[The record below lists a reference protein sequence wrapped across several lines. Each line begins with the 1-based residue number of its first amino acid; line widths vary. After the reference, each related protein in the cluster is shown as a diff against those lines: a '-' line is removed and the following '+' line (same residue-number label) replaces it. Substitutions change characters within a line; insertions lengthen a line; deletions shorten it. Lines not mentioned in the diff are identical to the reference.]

1 MISPQE
7 LSQPTWTRTP
17 RRASQVPRPIS
28 RRAPS
33 PTTPDS
39 PVGALA
45 RCFPTGSR
53 LPPLWKVG
61 HCQVSVTRP
70 NRVRLTR
77 AHVFTVRGFNPFAHG
92 ATDPANRPASRC
104 QLPLARDRSS
114 MPNEQFAW
122 LTPFNQL
129 DRPGLTW
136 RTRDAQAERGNCFG
150 TSCVRASAPRYDSV
164 TLRRRISLAKAPS
177 RQGPPDNLRVVAA
190 LRDTAS
196 TDSIRLP
203 TALPIDTPASAQYV
217 ATTKQ
222 ERSKPSYCTMTFG
235 QKLPNEPSPL
245 ATHRRLGT
253 RATMQAAAFA

>member
-1 MISPQE
+1 VRPLRSTGITPLPHYYGPLRLPAAAVPWVMISPQE

-136 RTRDAQAERGNCFG
+136 RTRGGRGDLAQPDMRRLYA
-150 TSCVRASAPRYDSV
+150 ASANC
-164 TLRRRISLAKAPS
+164 I
-177 RQGPPDNLRVVAA
+177 
-190 LRDTAS
+190 
-196 TDSIRLP
+196 
-203 TALPIDTPASAQYV
+203 
-217 ATTKQ
+217 
-222 ERSKPSYCTMTFG
+222 
-235 QKLPNEPSPL
+235 
-245 ATHRRLGT
+245 
-253 RATMQAAAFA
+253 